1 MDLGGD
7 NQQLLDIHFLTS
19 VCVLNAHPRPL
30 FASSFS
36 SIYLIS
42 LRLNRESLELRSLSF
57 QRSRTPPSP
66 KLVKIKNL
74 DWSRDTGKLVGK
86 TSPSP
91 YTQGLILIQRISVAS
106 TYLLSL
112 ILTSL
117 DWLRL
122 SRPSPRLGLTR
133 VGNSSQGS
141 TWSWNQRPSSRAF
154 SILSFVTVLEV
165 RIDW

>member
-1 MDLGGD
+1 MGQARVHLHSMDLGGD
-7 NQQLLDIHFLTS
+7 NEQLLDIHFLTS
-19 VCVLNAHPRPL
+19 VCMLNAHTRPL
-30 FASSFS
+30 FASFFS

-57 QRSRTPPSP
+57 QRSRTSPPSP

-106 TYLLSL
+106 TSLLSL

-133 VGNSSQGS
+133 VGNSS
-141 TWSWNQRPSSRAF
+141 
-154 SILSFVTVLEV
+154 
-165 RIDW
+165 